1 VTPDPLV
8 KVGSVRRRRQVAL
21 LPVP

>member
-1 VTPDPLV
+1 MTPDPLV

-21 LPVP
+21 LPIP